1 MFPTISLAATAF
13 TKAQLLNPLAP
24 QIALA
29 GRSNVG
35 KSSLINALARR
46 KQLAK
51 TSATPGKTRSINY
64 YLIECPALPQNAA
77 EASPILAETP
87 LLPPL
92 SIEEPTLTPT
102 DEKHFLVD
110 LPGYG
115 YAKCSQEERN
125 TWARLLE
132 FYLANTPGLKALTL
146 LLDARLTPQKID
158 LELISLAVALRLPLI
173 PILTKA
179 DKCRKKDLSA
189 TLAAWQTR
197 LGSQEILITSS
208 EKKQGIEELWAVF
221 LQTLKCE
228 Y

>member
-1 MFPTISLAATAF
+1 MFPTISLATTAF

-64 YLIECPALPQNAA
+64 YLIEYPEIPQNIA
-77 EASPILAETP
+77 EAPPIQTDT
-87 LLPPL
+87 PL
-92 SIEEPTLTPT
+92 SIEEPALAPT

-125 TWARLLE
+125 AWARLLE

-208 EKKQGIEELWAVF
+208 EKKQGIEDLWAVF
-221 LQTLKCE
+221 LQTLKGE
-228 Y
+228 F

>member
-1 MFPTISLAATAF
+1 MFPTISLATTAF

-64 YLIECPALPQNAA
+64 YLIEYPEIPQNIA
-77 EASPILAETP
+77 EAPPIQTDS
-87 LLPPL
+87 PL
-92 SIEEPTLTPT
+92 SIEEPALAPT

-125 TWARLLE
+125 AWARLLE

-208 EKKQGIEELWAVF
+208 EKKQGIEDLWAVF
-221 LQTLKCE
+221 LQTLKGE
-228 Y
+228 F